1 MELMTTLR
9 KVSVPAGDSGD
20 GRRVDA
26 AAPSSVATA
35 LGRSFAAVLVSLA
48 LLLGLLTVSG
58 LLLAVAYRPSGPV
71 PPGWVPAPQPELWL
85 PDAVIAVTVN
95 VHRVAGF
102 LALAFGVVFLG
113 LAVRRAV
120 RRTLA
125 GLVVGSL
132 VAALVSGLLLPWD
145 ALALWAGYVGQPL
158 AHGYLWVLGPA
169 VRLALQG
176 NAALTPSAMLWR
188 LVVHIG
194 VAAAAIVVAA
204 RLLAAFRVATRKA
217 SG

>member
-1 MELMTTLR
+1 MTTPR
-9 KVSVPAGDSGD
+9 KVSVPAGDPGD

-35 LGRSFAAVLVSLA
+35 LGRPFAAVLVSLA

-58 LLLAVAYRPSGPV
+58 LLLAVAYRPPPRPV
-71 PPGWVPAPQPELWL
+71 PPGWEPAPRPELWL

-102 LALAFGVVFLG
+102 LALAVGVVFLG

-145 ALALWAGYVGQPL
+145 ALALWAGHVGQPL
-158 AHGYLWVLGPA
+158 GHGYLWVLGPA

-194 VAAAAIVVAA
+194 VATAAIVVAA
-204 RLLAAFRVATRKA
+204 RLLAALRVATRQA
-217 SG
+217 SE